1 MKALRTQ
8 LQQELAQRKPFTST
22 SDEGA
27 VAILRTADVLRR
39 VFNEVLADHDITLAQ
54 YNVLRILRG
63 ATPAGLPT
71 LEVAARLVETAPGIT
86 LMMNRL
92 VQRGWVRRRRSRS
105 DRRQVFCFLSDAGS
119 DLLAGLDAPF
129 RTSGDRALEALSIAD
144 QLRLIHMLDAVRRD
158 HTARAKRKQS

>member
-1 MKALRTQ
+1 MKSRRTQ
-8 LQQELAQRKPFTST
+8 LQQELAQTKPFTSA

-27 VAILRTADVLRR
+27 VAVLRTADVLRR
-39 VFNEVLADHDITLAQ
+39 VFNEVLAPHDITLAQ

-63 ATPAGLPT
+63 AGAMGLPT
-71 LEVAARLVETAPGIT
+71 LEVAARLIETAPGIT

-105 DRRQVFCFLSDAGS
+105 DRRQVFCFLTDAGS
-119 DLLAGLDAPF
+119 ALLAALDGPF
-129 RTSGDRALEALSIAD
+129 RTSGDRALEALSITD

-158 HTARAKRKQS
+158 HAARAERKQS

>member
-1 MKALRTQ
+1 MRVRRTQ

-39 VFNEVLADHDITLAQ
+39 AFTEVLAVHDITLAQ

-63 ATPAGLPT
+63 AGPAGLPT
-71 LEVAARLVETAPGIT
+71 LEVAARLIETAPGIT

-105 DRRQVFCFLSDAGS
+105 DRRQVLCHLTDSGS
-119 DLLAGLDAPF
+119 SLLAQLDAPF
-129 RTSGDRALEALSIAD
+129 RSSGDRALQALSVAD
-144 QLRLIHMLDAVRRD
+144 QLRLVHMLDAVRRD
-158 HTARAKRKQS
+158 HAARAERKS